1 MCVCVCVHV
10 CKYMFFGLGVG
21 RGALDMEGTAWG
33 GTGEGVSLQELPW
46 EAGEAA

>member
-21 RGALDMEGTAWG
+21 RGALDTEGIAWG
-33 GTGEGVSLQELPW
+33 GTGEAVSLQELPW
-46 EAGEAA
+46 EAGQAA